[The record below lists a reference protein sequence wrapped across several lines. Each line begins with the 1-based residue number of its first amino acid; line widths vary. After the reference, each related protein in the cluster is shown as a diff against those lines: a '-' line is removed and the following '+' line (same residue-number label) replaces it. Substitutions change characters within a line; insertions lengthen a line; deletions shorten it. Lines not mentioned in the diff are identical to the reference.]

1 MALNR
6 IPEFEYLFWESLE
19 NRRLQWG
26 ISPIYLGGSQGGEN
40 GGSGQPPGGFIGFL
54 TQRRVSYD
62 TTEIASFGNN
72 DEVSLLDNLNHLR
85 AMALAAGEVHGLA
98 SWQVLAGCTSIE
110 LIDFWDSIDW
120 VTVNGAMLT
129 PTLFSLNSENSKI
142 VFDTALIGNSVVV
155 AQGVVLR
162 T

>member
-6 IPEFEYLFWESLE
+6 IPEFENLFWESLE
-19 NRRLQWG
+19 NRRLQMG
-26 ISPIYLGGSQGGEN
+26 IAPIYLGGSQSGSN
-40 GGSGQPPGGFIGFL
+40 GGSGFPPGGFIGFL
-54 TQRRVSYD
+54 IQRRVSFD
-62 TTEIASFGNN
+62 TTELASFGNA
-72 DEVSLLDNLNHLR
+72 DELSLLDNLNHLR
-85 AMALAAGEVHGLA
+85 AMALAAGEIHGLA

-129 PTLFSLNSENSKI
+129 PTLFTLSENSKI

-155 AQGVVLR
+155 AQGVILR
-162 T
+162 L